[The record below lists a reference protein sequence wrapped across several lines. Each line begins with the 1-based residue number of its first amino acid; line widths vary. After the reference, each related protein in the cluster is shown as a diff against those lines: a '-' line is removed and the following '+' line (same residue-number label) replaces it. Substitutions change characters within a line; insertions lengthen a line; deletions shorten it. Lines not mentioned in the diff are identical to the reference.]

1 MSKVGH
7 IIRKEFIQ
15 LRRDRRMFFIV
26 FFSPV
31 LQLFLLGYAANLDIR
46 NIPVV
51 FCDLDATRTSRDFIA
66 QFPASGYFSLQATVD
81 RIEAVDEYI
90 DRGKAPLA
98 IVLPRGMGRSLAG
111 RESVRV
117 QIIVDGA
124 ESQSAIVGL
133 NYATMIGLRY
143 SRQILLERLRSTS
156 PGLSMPRVE
165 PQVRVWYNPELRS
178 RNFMIPGVLAMVL
191 MIITMM
197 LTSLGIVKEK
207 ELGTME
213 QLIVTPVRPHELIL
227 GKLLP
232 FFLIGLVEIMV
243 VVAVAVFG
251 FGVPV
256 KGSVWLLFGLSP
268 TFMLTTLG
276 LGLFISTISRNQ
288 QQAMLTAVFFILP
301 QIILSGFVFPI
312 ENMPRLIQWLTYVVP
327 LRYFLVIIRGL
338 FLKAVGLNAL
348 WDETAALLVFG
359 LAILGL
365 SILRFRK
372 TLE

>member
-81 RIEAVDEYI
+81 RAEDVDAYI
-90 DRGKAPLA
+90 DQGKASLA
-98 IVLPRGMGRSLAG
+98 VILPKGMGRRLAG
-111 RESVRV
+111 RKSVRV
-117 QIIVDGA
+117 QVIVDGA

-133 NYATMIGLRY
+133 NYATMIGLKY
-143 SRQILLERLRSTS
+143 SRQILLERLRSAS
-156 PGLSMPRVE
+156 PGLSIPRVE
-165 PQVRVWYNPELRS
+165 PEVRVWYNPELRS

-213 QLIVTPVRPHELIL
+213 QLIVTPVRPHELIM

-232 FFLIGLVEIMV
+232 FFLIGLVEITV

-288 QQAMLTAVFFILP
+288 QQAMLTAAFFIIP

-312 ENMPRLIQWLTYVVP
+312 ENMPRLIQGLTYVVP

-372 TLE
+372 KLE

>member
-1 MSKVGH
+1 MSRVGH

-66 QFPASGYFSLQATVD
+66 QFPASGYFSLQSTVD
-81 RIEAVDEYI
+81 RVEDVDDYI
-90 DRGKAPLA
+90 DRGKASLA
-98 IVLPRGMGRSLAG
+98 VILPRGMGRKLAG

-117 QIIVDGA
+117 QVVVDGA

-133 NYATMIGLRY
+133 NYATMIGLKY
-143 SRQILLERLRSTS
+143 SRQILLERLRSAS
-156 PGLSMPRVE
+156 PGLSVPRVE

-232 FFLIGLVEIMV
+232 FFLIGLVEIAV

-288 QQAMLTAVFFILP
+288 QQAMLTAAFFIIP

-312 ENMPRLIQWLTYVVP
+312 ENMPRPIQWLTYVVP

-338 FLKAVGLNAL
+338 FLKAVGLSAL

-365 SILRFRK
+365 SVLRFRK
-372 TLE
+372 KLE

>member
-1 MSKVGH
+1 MPKVGH
-7 IIRKEFIQ
+7 IMRKEFIQ

-31 LQLFLLGYAANLDIR
+31 IQLFLLGYAANLDIR
-46 NIPVV
+46 NIPIV
-51 FCDLDATRTSRDFIA
+51 FCDLDATRTSRDFLA
-66 QFPASGYFSLQATVD
+66 RFPASGYFSLQATVD
-81 RIEAVDEYI
+81 RLEDVDAYI
-90 DRGKAPLA
+90 DRGKASLA
-98 IVLPRGMGRSLAG
+98 VILPRGMGRKLAG
-111 RESVRV
+111 GESVRV

-133 NYATMIGLRY
+133 NYATMIGLQY
-143 SRQILLERLRSTS
+143 SHQILLDRLHSTPS
-156 PGLSMPRVE
+156 GLSIGGVE
-165 PQVRVWYNPELRS
+165 PEVRVWYNPELRS

-197 LTSLGIVKEK
+197 LTSLGIVKER
-207 ELGTME
+207 EQGTME
-213 QLIVTPVRPHELIL
+213 QLMVTPLRSHELIL

-232 FFLIGLVEIMV
+232 FFLIGLIEIGV
-243 VVAVAVFG
+243 VVAVAVFW

-288 QQAMLTAVFFILP
+288 QQAMLTAAFFIIP

-312 ENMPRLIQWLTYVVP
+312 ENMPRLIQWLTYVIP

-338 FLKAVGLNAL
+338 FLKAAGWGAL
-348 WDETAALLVFG
+348 WDETAALVVFG
-359 LAILGL
+359 LVILGL

-372 TLE
+372 NLE

>member
-1 MSKVGH
+1 MSRVGH

-15 LRRDRRMFFIV
+15 LRRDRRMTFIV

-31 LQLFLLGYAANLDIR
+31 FQLFLLGYAANLDIR

-51 FCDLDATRTSRDFIA
+51 FCDLDSSRTSRDFIA

-81 RIEAVDEYI
+81 RLKDVDEYI
-90 DRGKAPLA
+90 DRGKASLA
-98 IVLPRGMGRSLAG
+98 LILPKGMGRKLAG

-133 NYATMIGLRY
+133 NYATMIGLKY
-143 SRQILLERLRSTS
+143 SRQILLERLRAGS
-156 PGLSMPRVE
+156 PGLSVPRVE

-191 MIITMM
+191 MMITMV
-197 LTSLGIVKEK
+197 LTSLAIVKEK
-207 ELGTME
+207 ELGTLE
-213 QLIVTPVRPHELIL
+213 QLIVTPMRPYELIL

-232 FFLIGLVEIMV
+232 FFLIGLVEIAV

-268 TFMLTTLG
+268 IFMLTTLG

-288 QQAMLTAVFFILP
+288 QQAMLTAAFFIIP

-312 ENMPRLIQWLTYVVP
+312 ENMPRLIQGLTYVVP

-338 FLKAVGLNAL
+338 FLKAAGLNAL
-348 WDETAALLVFG
+348 WDEAAALVVFG
-359 LAILGL
+359 LVILSL
-365 SILRFRK
+365 SVLRFHK
-372 TLE
+372 KLE

>member
-1 MSKVGH
+1 MLKVAH

-15 LRRDRRMFFIV
+15 LRRDRRMFFII

-31 LQLFLLGYAANLDIR
+31 LQLILLGYAANLDIR

-51 FCDLDATRTSRDFIA
+51 VCDLDATRTSRDFIA

-81 RIEAVDEYI
+81 RAEDVDAYI
-90 DRGKAPLA
+90 DRGKASLA
-98 IVLPRGMGRSLAG
+98 IILPKGMGRRLAG

-117 QIIVDGA
+117 QVIVDGA

-133 NYATMIGLRY
+133 NYATMIGLQY
-143 SRQILLERLRSTS
+143 SRQILLQRLRSAS
-156 PGLSMPRVE
+156 PGLSVPRVE
-165 PQVRVWYNPELRS
+165 PEVRVWYNPELRS

-232 FFLIGLVEIMV
+232 FFLIGLVEITV

-256 KGSVWLLFGLSP
+256 KGSIWLLFGLSP

-288 QQAMLTAVFFILP
+288 QQAMLTAAFFIIP

-312 ENMPRLIQWLTYVVP
+312 ENMPRLIQGLTYVVP

>member
-1 MSKVGH
+1 MRRIGH

-15 LRRDRRMFFIV
+15 LRRDRRMTFIV
-26 FFSPV
+26 LFSPV
-31 LQLFLLGYAANLDIR
+31 FQLFLLGYAANLDIR

-51 FCDLDATRTSRDFIA
+51 FCDLDSSRTSRDFIA

-81 RIEAVDEYI
+81 RMKDVDEYI
-90 DRGKAPLA
+90 DRGKASLA
-98 IVLPRGMGRSLAG
+98 LILPRGMGRKLAG

-117 QIIVDGA
+117 QVIVDGA

-133 NYATMIGLRY
+133 NYATMIGLKY
-143 SRQILLERLRSTS
+143 SRRILLERLQSAS
-156 PGLSMPRVE
+156 PGFSVPRIE

-191 MIITMM
+191 MMITMV

-213 QLIVTPVRPHELIL
+213 QLIVTPMRPYELIL

-232 FFLIGLVEIMV
+232 FFLVGLVEIAV
-243 VVAVAVFG
+243 VVSVAVFG

-268 TFMLTTLG
+268 IFMLTTLG

-288 QQAMLTAVFFILP
+288 QQAMLTAAFFIIP

-312 ENMPRLIQWLTYVVP
+312 ENMPHLIQWLTYVVP

-338 FLKAVGLNAL
+338 FLKAVGLGAL
-348 WDETAALLVFG
+348 WDETAALIVFG
-359 LAILGL
+359 LAILSL
-365 SILRFRK
+365 SVLRFRK
-372 TLE
+372 KLE

>member
-1 MSKVGH
+1 MNRVGH

-15 LRRDRRMFFIV
+15 LKRDRRMSFIV
-26 FFSPV
+26 LFSPV

-46 NIPVV
+46 NIPLVV
-51 FCDLDATRTSRDFIA
+51 CDLDASKTSRDFIA
-66 QFPASGYFSLQATVD
+66 QFPASGYFSLQATVERMSD
-81 RIEAVDEYI
+81 VDGYI
-90 DRGKAPLA
+90 NRGKASLGL
-98 IVLPRGMGRSLAG
+98 ILPRGMGRKLTG

-117 QIIVDGA
+117 QVIVDGA

-133 NYATMIGLRY
+133 NYATMIGLQY
-143 SRQILLERLRSTS
+143 SRRILLERLRSAS
-156 PGLSMPRVE
+156 PALSVPQVE

-191 MIITMM
+191 MMITMV

-213 QLIVTPVRPHELIL
+213 QLIVTPMRPYELIL

-232 FFLIGLVEIMV
+232 FFLIGLVEIAV
-243 VVAVAVFG
+243 VVSVAVFG

-256 KGSVWLLFGLSP
+256 KGSIWLLFSLSP
-268 TFMLTTLG
+268 IFMLTTLG

-288 QQAMLTAVFFILP
+288 QQAMLTAAFFIIP

-312 ENMPRLIQWLTYVVP
+312 ENMPRLIQGLTYLVP

-338 FLKAVGLNAL
+338 FLKAVGLGAL
-348 WDETAALLVFG
+348 WDEAAALIVFG

-365 SILRFRK
+365 SVLRFRK
-372 TLE
+372 KLE

>member
-1 MSKVGH
+1 MRKVGH

-15 LRRDRRMFFIV
+15 LRRDRRMFFII

-31 LQLFLLGYAANLDIR
+31 LQLILLGYATNLDIQ
-46 NIPVV
+46 NIPAV
-51 FCDLDATRTSRDFIA
+51 FCDLDASSASRDFIA
-66 QFPASGYFSLQATVD
+66 RFPSSGYFTVEAILD
-81 RIEAVDEYI
+81 RIDDVDAYI
-90 DRGKAPLA
+90 DEGKASLA
-98 IVLPRGMGRSLAG
+98 LIIPRGMGRKLAG
-111 RESVRV
+111 LKPVSV

-124 ESQSAIVGL
+124 ESQAAIVGL
-133 NYATMIGLRY
+133 NYATMIGLGY
-143 SRQILLERLRSTS
+143 SRQILIERLAQVS
-156 PGLSMPRVE
+156 PGFSLPKVE
-165 PQVRVWYNPELRS
+165 PEVRVWYNPELRS

-191 MIITMM
+191 MIVTMM
-197 LTSLGIVKEK
+197 LTSLGIVKER

-213 QLIVTPVRPHELIL
+213 QLMVTPIRPHELIL

-232 FFLIGLVEIMV
+232 FFLIGLIEIGV
-243 VVAVAVFG
+243 VVAVAVFW

-256 KGSVWLLFGLSP
+256 KGSLWLLFGLSP

-338 FLKAVGLNAL
+338 FLKAVGWGAL
-348 WDETAALLVFG
+348 WDETVALVAFG
-359 LAILGL
+359 LVILGL

-372 TLE
+372 RL

>member
-1 MSKVGH
+1 MNRIAH

-15 LRRDRRMFFIV
+15 LRRDRRMSFIV
-26 FFSPV
+26 LFSPV
-31 LQLFLLGYAANLDIR
+31 IQLFLLGYAANLDIR
-46 NIPVV
+46 NIPLVV
-51 FCDLDATRTSRDFIA
+51 CDLDASKTSRDFIA
-66 QFPASGYFSLQATVD
+66 QFPASGYFSLRATVD
-81 RIEAVDEYI
+81 QMSDMDGYI
-90 DRGKAPLA
+90 NRGKAALGL
-98 IVLPRGMGRSLAG
+98 ILPRGMGRKLSG

-133 NYATMIGLRY
+133 NYATMIGLKY
-143 SRQILLERLRSTS
+143 SRQILLERLRSAS
-156 PGLSMPRVE
+156 PALSVPQVE

-191 MIITMM
+191 MMITMV

-213 QLIVTPVRPHELIL
+213 QLIVTPMRPSELIL

-232 FFLIGLVEIMV
+232 FFLIGLVEIAV
-243 VVAVAVFG
+243 VVSAAVFG
-251 FGVPV
+251 FGVPI
-256 KGSVWLLFGLSP
+256 KGSVWLLFGLTP
-268 TFMLTTLG
+268 IFMLTTLG

-288 QQAMLTAVFFILP
+288 QQAMLTAAFFIIP

-312 ENMPRLIQWLTYVVP
+312 ENMPPLIQGLTYLVP

-338 FLKAVGLNAL
+338 FLKAVGLGAL
-348 WDETAALLVFG
+348 WDEAVALIVFG

-365 SILRFRK
+365 SVLRFRK
-372 TLE
+372 KLE

>member
-1 MSKVGH
+1 MSRVGH

-31 LQLFLLGYAANLDIR
+31 FQLFLLGYAANLDIR
-46 NIPVV
+46 NIPIV
-51 FCDLDATRTSRDFIA
+51 FCDLDVSRTSRDFISR
-66 QFPASGYFSLQATVD
+66 FPASGYFSLQATVYRLKD
-81 RIEAVDEYI
+81 VDEYI
-90 DRGKAPLA
+90 DQGKASLA
-98 IVLPRGMGRSLAG
+98 VILPQGMGRRLAG
-111 RESVRV
+111 RESTRV
-117 QIIVDGA
+117 QVIVDGA

-133 NYATMIGLRY
+133 NYATMIGLRF
-143 SRQILLERLRSTS
+143 SRQILLERLRSAS
-156 PGLSMPRVE
+156 PGISIRGVE
-165 PQVRVWYNPELRS
+165 PEVRVWYNPELRS
-178 RNFMIPGVLAMVL
+178 RNFLIPGVLAMVL

-213 QLIVTPVRPHELIL
+213 QLMVTPMRPHELIL

-232 FFLIGLVEIMV
+232 FFLIGLVEIAG

-268 TFMLTTLG
+268 IFMLTTLG

-288 QQAMLTAVFFILP
+288 QQAMLSAAFFIIP

-312 ENMPRLIQWLTYVVP
+312 ENMPRLIQGLTYVIP

-338 FLKAVGLNAL
+338 FLKAVGLDAL
-348 WDETAALLVFG
+348 WDETAALVVFG
-359 LAILGL
+359 LAILAL
-365 SILRFRK
+365 SVLRFRK
-372 TLE
+372 KLE

>member
-1 MSKVGH
+1 MRKVGH

-31 LQLFLLGYAANLDIR
+31 LQLILLGYAANLDIKD
-46 NIPVV
+46 IPVV
-51 FCDLDATRTSRDFIA
+51 FCDLDVSSASRDFIA
-66 QFPASGYFSLQATVD
+66 RFPSSGYFT
-81 RIEAVDEYI
+81 IEAILDRSDDVDAYI
-90 DRGKAPLA
+90 DRGEASLA
-98 IVLPRGMGRSLAG
+98 LIIPRGMGRKLAG
-111 RESVRV
+111 GKPVSIQV
-117 QIIVDGA
+117 IVDGA
-124 ESQSAIVGL
+124 ESQTAVIGL
-133 NYATMIGLRY
+133 NYATMIGLKY
-143 SRQILLERLRSTS
+143 SRQILLERLEQIS
-156 PGLSMPRVE
+156 PAFSPPKAE
-165 PQVRVWYNPELRS
+165 PEVRVWYNPDLRS

-191 MIITMM
+191 MIVTMM
-197 LTSLGIVKEK
+197 LTSLGIVKER
-207 ELGTME
+207 EQGTME
-213 QLIVTPVRPHELIL
+213 QLLVTPIRAHELIL

-232 FFLIGLVEIMV
+232 FFLIGLIEIGV

-256 KGSVWLLFGLSP
+256 KGSLWLLFALSP

-312 ENMPRLIQWLTYVVP
+312 ENMPRWIQGLTYVVP

-338 FLKAVGLNAL
+338 FLKAAGWGTL
-348 WDETAALLVFG
+348 WDETTALVVFG
-359 LAILGL
+359 VAILGL
-365 SILRFRK
+365 SVLRFRK
-372 TLE
+372 NLE

>member
-1 MSKVGH
+1 MLKVGH

-15 LRRDRRMFFIV
+15 LRRDRRMFFII

-31 LQLFLLGYAANLDIR
+31 LQLILLGYAANLDIR

-81 RIEAVDEYI
+81 RIKDVDAYI

-98 IVLPRGMGRSLAG
+98 IILPKGMGRKLAG

-133 NYATMIGLRY
+133 NYATMIGLKY
-143 SRQILLERLRSTS
+143 SRQILLQRLRSAS
-156 PGLSMPRVE
+156 PGLSVPKVE
-165 PQVRVWYNPELRS
+165 PEVRVWYNPELRS

-213 QLIVTPVRPHELIL
+213 QLIVSPVRPHELIL

-256 KGSVWLLFGLSP
+256 KGSIWLLFGLSP

-288 QQAMLTAVFFILP
+288 QQAMLTAAFFIIP

-312 ENMPRLIQWLTYVVP
+312 ENMPRLIQGLTYVVP

-372 TLE
+372 KLE

>member
-1 MSKVGH
+1 MPKVGH

-31 LQLFLLGYAANLDIR
+31 LQLILLGYAANLDIR

-66 QFPASGYFSLQATVD
+66 QFPASGYFSIRATVNRVED
-81 RIEAVDEYI
+81 VDEYI

-98 IVLPRGMGRSLAG
+98 IILPKGMGRNLAG
-111 RESVRV
+111 RRSVRV
-117 QIIVDGA
+117 QVIVDGA

-133 NYATMIGLRY
+133 NYATMIGLKY

-213 QLIVTPVRPHELIL
+213 QLIVSPVRPHELIL

-232 FFLIGLVEIMV
+232 FFLIGLVEITV

-288 QQAMLTAVFFILP
+288 QQAMLTAAFFIIP

-312 ENMPRLIQWLTYVVP
+312 ENMPRLIQGLTYVVP

>member
-1 MSKVGH
+1 MLKVGH

-15 LRRDRRMFFIV
+15 LRRDRRMFFII

-31 LQLFLLGYAANLDIR
+31 LQLILLGYAANLDIR

-81 RIEAVDEYI
+81 RIKDVDAYI

-98 IVLPRGMGRSLAG
+98 IILPKGMGRKLAG

-133 NYATMIGLRY
+133 NYATMIGLKY
-143 SRQILLERLRSTS
+143 SRQILLQRLRSAS
-156 PGLSMPRVE
+156 PGLSVPKVE
-165 PQVRVWYNPELRS
+165 PEVRVWYNPELRS

-213 QLIVTPVRPHELIL
+213 QLIVSPVRPHELIL

-232 FFLIGLVEIMV
+232 FFLIGLVEITV

-256 KGSVWLLFGLSP
+256 KGSIWLLFGLSP

-288 QQAMLTAVFFILP
+288 QQAMLTAAFFIIP

-312 ENMPRLIQWLTYVVP
+312 ENMPRLIQGLTYVVP

-372 TLE
+372 KLE

>member
-7 IIRKEFIQ
+7 IIHKEFIQ

-46 NIPVV
+46 DIPVV
-51 FCDLDATRTSRDFIA
+51 FCDLDATRISRDFIA

-81 RIEAVDEYI
+81 RIKDVDQYI
-90 DRGKAPLA
+90 DRGKASLA
-98 IVLPRGMGRSLAG
+98 IILPKGMGRRLAG

-117 QIIVDGA
+117 QVIVDGA

-133 NYATMIGLRY
+133 NYATMIGLKY
-143 SRQILLERLRSTS
+143 SRQILLQRLRSAS
-156 PGLSMPRVE
+156 FGLSIPRVE
-165 PQVRVWYNPELRS
+165 PEVRVWYNPELRS

-213 QLIVTPVRPHELIL
+213 QLIVTPVRSHELIL

-232 FFLIGLVEIMV
+232 FFLIGLVEITV
-243 VVAVAVFG
+243 VVAVAIFG

-268 TFMLTTLG
+268 IFMLTTLG

-288 QQAMLTAVFFILP
+288 QQAMLTTSFFIIP

-312 ENMPRLIQWLTYVVP
+312 ENMPRLIQALTYIVP

>member
-1 MSKVGH
+1 MNRVGH

-15 LRRDRRMFFIV
+15 LRRDRRMSFIV
-26 FFSPV
+26 LFSPV

-46 NIPVV
+46 NIPLVV
-51 FCDLDATRTSRDFIA
+51 CDLDSSRTSRDFIA
-66 QFPASGYFSLQATVD
+66 QFPASGYFSLQATID
-81 RIEAVDEYI
+81 RIKDVDEYI
-90 DRGKAPLA
+90 DRGKASLA
-98 IVLPRGMGRSLAG
+98 VILPRGMGRKLAG
-111 RESVRV
+111 RESIRV
-117 QIIVDGA
+117 QVIVDGA

-133 NYATMIGLRY
+133 NYATMIGLKY
-143 SRQILLERLRSTS
+143 SRQILLERLQSAA
-156 PGLSMPRVE
+156 PGFSVPRIE

-191 MIITMM
+191 MMITMV

-207 ELGTME
+207 ELGTLE
-213 QLIVTPVRPHELIL
+213 QLIVTPMRPYELIL

-232 FFLIGLVEIMV
+232 FFLIGLVEIAV
-243 VVAVAVFG
+243 VVSVAVFG

-268 TFMLTTLG
+268 IFMLTTLG

-288 QQAMLTAVFFILP
+288 QQAMLTAAFFIIP
-301 QIILSGFVFPI
+301 QMILSGFVFPI
-312 ENMPRLIQWLTYVVP
+312 ENMPRLIQWLTHLVP

-338 FLKAVGLNAL
+338 FLKAVGLDAL
-348 WDETAALLVFG
+348 WDETAALIVFG

-365 SILRFRK
+365 SVLRFRK
-372 TLE
+372 KLE